1 MSLATETLAKLVQAK
16 RSCLTRLREAGR
28 RQLELINSGE
38 MAALLD
44 LLATKQRML
53 QQLQR
58 IEQALD
64 PFRQEDPRQRVWR
77 TPLDRQ
83 SCAEE
88 IAQCD
93 ALLAEVIELEKT
105 SESALVRQRAETA
118 ARLEGIRAAA
128 EAQRAYAA
136 PAGEELSRL
145 SELDLCSEG

>member
-1 MSLATETLAKLVQAK
+1 MSLATETLAKLVRAK
-16 RSCLTRLREAGR
+16 RSCLTQLREAGR

-64 PFRQEDPRQRVWR
+64 PFRQEEPDQRVWR
-77 TPLDRQ
+77 TPQDRQ
-83 SCAEE
+83 RCAEE
-88 IAQCD
+88 ITQCD
-93 ALLAEVIELEKT
+93 ALLAEVLALEKT
-105 SESALVRQRAETA
+105 SEAALVRQRAETA

-128 EAQRAYAA
+128 EAWRAYAA
-136 PAGEELSRL
+136 PAGQELNQL